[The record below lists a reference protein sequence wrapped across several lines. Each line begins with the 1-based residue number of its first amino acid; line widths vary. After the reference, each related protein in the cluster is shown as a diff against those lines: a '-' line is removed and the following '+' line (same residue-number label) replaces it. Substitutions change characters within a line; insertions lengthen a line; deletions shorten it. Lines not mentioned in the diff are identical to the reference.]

1 MVADRNSAFIMPSPH
16 WQFMAPEL
24 VDMIAQCLI
33 EDIGHRDLQALV
45 SFIMACRLFYLVGS
59 PMLYKAAARRHPYM
73 LAWAAE
79 TNNMAVLRR
88 LLNAGLDPD
97 TVFWPPRRI
106 EGYWLPWKERCCHK
120 YGPKHW
126 EIPKDHRDEKHN
138 SAFIFCHFYMIP
150 DETLQRAMYETAE
163 PKFTS
168 FCTDAADLG
177 GHPFLGFATLRGSHP
192 PPIRRKTKPWV
203 LNGNSPKW
211 RQVRGRG
218 RNTIYISALHNAAA
232 RGHVDAMR
240 LLLERGATIDIAA
253 PTLCDCKHLSF
264 DKSGPPPFEMVPDSP
279 QELTRYNQRWWWHRG
294 GMGFFWTALHLAICQ
309 GQLESVRFLLSQGA
323 RYLSET
329 RRHLPYQT
337 ALHQAAAISPATTG
351 ITAHLLTLPEFSALL
366 TTAGNAHGITP
377 LWTAYLGG
385 REDNMRL
392 LLQHG
397 ASIDATVCSAGRRTP
412 RSNTFTMLYHACAS
426 GRLDMARLLLRLGAS
441 ATPEFMVP
449 KVLLDTTV
457 LGTDDHDG
465 PFPMRA
471 LDILVAAL
479 SSGGRHGE
487 DGATVRRAQDVVNA
501 LVTAGGDIRA
511 DWKVE
516 PGEAPSQDPLLVA
529 TRGFNVQLLEVLLHH
544 PAFARY
550 CIDEDDIHQ
559 ATKKGNAFYMRHKEA
574 EGGVRW
580 VRGISAVGNAWY
592 IAILRRKGVA
602 WLG

>member
-1 MVADRNSAFIMPSPH
+1 MGVDRSSAFTMPSPH

-24 VDMIAQCLI
+24 VDMVAQCLI
-33 EDIGHRDLQALV
+33 EDISHCNLQALV
-45 SFIMACRLFYLVGS
+45 SFIMACRLFYLVGF

-88 LLNAGLDPD
+88 LLDAGLDPD
-97 TVFWPPRRI
+97 TVFWPPRRT

-120 YGPKHW
+120 YGPKYW
-126 EIPKDHRDEKHN
+126 DISKDHRDEKHN
-138 SAFIFCHFYMIP
+138 SAFIFRHFYMIP
-150 DETLQRAMYETAE
+150 DGTLQRAMHETAE

-192 PPIRRKTKPWV
+192 LAIRRGSKPWV
-203 LNGNSPKW
+203 INGTSPNW

-253 PTLCDCKHLSF
+253 PTLCNCNHLSF
-264 DKSGPPPFEMVPDSP
+264 DKSGPPPFAMVPDSP
-279 QELTRYNQRWWWHRG
+279 EELTQYNRRRWWYRN

-337 ALHQAAAISPATTG
+337 ALHQAAAISPAATG
-351 ITAHLLTLPEFSALL
+351 ILAHLLTLPEFSALL

-385 REDNMRL
+385 REDNMCL
-392 LLQHG
+392 LLHHG
-397 ASIDATVCSAGRRTP
+397 ASLDATVCSAGRRTP

-441 ATPEFMVP
+441 ATPEFMAP

-457 LGTDDHDG
+457 LGTDGHDG

-479 SSGGRHGE
+479 SRGGRHGE
-487 DGATVRRAQDVVNA
+487 DGAIVQRAEDVVNA
-501 LVTAGGDIRA
+501 LVTAGGDIPA

-516 PGEAPSQDPLLVA
+516 AGEAPSQDPLLVA
-529 TRGFNVQLLEVLLHH
+529 TRGFNVPLLDVLLRH

-550 CIDEDDIHQ
+550 CIDEDDIYQ
-559 ATKKGNAFYMRHKEA
+559 ATKEGNAFFMRNRGA
-574 EGGVRW
+574 EGGERW
-580 VRGISAVGNAWY
+580 ARGLGTVGQAWY
-592 IAILRRKGVA
+592 RAIRTRKGEA